1 MPSFEWDDRF
11 SVGVLQIDRHNQYLL
26 NLLIQLINDI
36 NDKSD
41 TMDIKVEFEDILDYI
56 VYHFACEEIWMTHTG
71 YGLIHDHQQEHMC
84 IKQKFLNIYQGFQN
98 GNISIL
104 NMFTTLS
111 KLIIAHIQDSDTT
124 YGYFASDKLTS
135 KLMTKRH

>member
-1 MPSFEWDDRF
+1 
-11 SVGVLQIDRHNQYLL
+11 
-26 NLLIQLINDI
+26 
-36 NDKSD
+36 
-41 TMDIKVEFEDILDYI
+41 
-56 VYHFACEEIWMTHTG
+56 MTHTG